1 MAQILQTAF
10 VKGCYEFEENKLMDK
25 FLFTQ
30 FSFPFSRYL
39 EITIRVAYLH
49 NSKKRFYVK

>member
-1 MAQILQTAF
+1 MQILQTAF

-30 FSFPFSRYL
+30 FSFALS
-39 EITIRVAYLH
+39 
-49 NSKKRFYVK
+49 